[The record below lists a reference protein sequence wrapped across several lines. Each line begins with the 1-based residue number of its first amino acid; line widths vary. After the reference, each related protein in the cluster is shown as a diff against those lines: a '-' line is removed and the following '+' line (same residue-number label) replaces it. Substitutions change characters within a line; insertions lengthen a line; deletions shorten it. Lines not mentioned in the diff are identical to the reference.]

1 MGGLAVSHHAV
12 QSLSMLFRQKQYVVA
27 EDQAQLAPALRLVQQ
42 ALPQQLPVAQISR
55 RRREV
60 QPPDRA
66 KKVRTVFFRKRW
78 WDAPLADPEI
88 LREFSEALTALLFP
102 YCLVDIPQDQLSSA

>member
-27 EDQAQLAPALRLVQQ
+27 QEQAQLAPALRLVQQ
-42 ALPQQLPVAQISR
+42 PSR
-55 RRREV
+55 SSFRSPKYRVGAVRSSRL
-60 QPPDRA
+60 RA
-66 KKVRTVFFRKRW
+66 RKVRTVFFRTQRW

-88 LREFSEALTALLFP
+88 LREFSEALTALLLP
-102 YCLVDIPQDQLSSA
+102 DCLVDIAQDQLSSA